1 MTNITIIV
9 YNIPIITTVTKQFC
23 LQGETMNKLKTYL
36 SLLDL
41 SSAAAEELGLSGMTN
56 ADRAIIMHIWKTSG
70 YGREEYLASYDD
82 LPEHADMSRAQFYK
96 SIRKLVSFDIIIKV
110 GSERSGT
117 YKLNLND

>member
-1 MTNITIIV
+1 
-9 YNIPIITTVTKQFC
+9 
-23 LQGETMNKLKTYL
+23 MNKLKTYL

>member
-1 MTNITIIV
+1 MISPV
-9 YNIPIITTVTKQFC
+9 
-23 LQGETMNKLKTYL
+23 LLLKNW
-36 SLLDL
+36 
-41 SSAAAEELGLSGMTN
+41 GFQGMTN
-56 ADRAIIMHIWKTSG
+56 ADREIILHIWKTSG

-96 SIRKLVSFDIIIKV
+96 SIRKLVSFDIIIKI